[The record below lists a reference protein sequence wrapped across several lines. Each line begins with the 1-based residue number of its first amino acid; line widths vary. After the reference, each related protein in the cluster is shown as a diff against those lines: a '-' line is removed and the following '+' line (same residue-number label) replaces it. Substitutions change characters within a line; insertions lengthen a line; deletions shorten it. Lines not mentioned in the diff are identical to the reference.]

1 MPNQPIALDQLP
13 ATVSAYLKNPSE
25 AAHFTTDATVI
36 DDGHTHTGI
45 EAVTAW
51 ANRAP
56 SEFTYT
62 TTPLSAERT
71 GGNAYTVTQHLEG
84 DFPGGEVDLHF
95 RFTLR
100 EGLIEHLV
108 IEP

>member
-1 MPNQPIALDQLP
+1 MPGITLDQLP
-13 ATVSAYLKNPSE
+13 SPVSAYLKTPSDL
-25 AAHFTTDATVI
+25 APFTTDATVV
-36 DDGHTHTGI
+36 DEDRTHTGI

-51 ANRAP
+51 ATRT
-56 SEFTYT
+56 SGEFTYT

-71 GGNAYTVTQHLEG
+71 GKNAYTVTQHLEG

-100 EGLIEHLV
+100 GDLIAHLV